1 MACRS
6 RCSANSCTTHDHNG
20 TLGRLDDVPL
30 VCADPTLGLG
40 CRSDVDDA
48 QAGKPVRS
56 FVVIVLREYGHARG

>member
-20 TLGRLDDVPL
+20 TLGRLDDVRL
-30 VCADPTLGLG
+30 SALTRRLALG

-48 QAGKPVRS
+48 QAVKPVRS